1 MPYRYT
7 GTDSRYYGDYVDA
20 STGRMLEPVPG
31 GGPYEIRVAPGRNP
45 TFPLPPGDGRW
56 IAVSAEDQAIADLIA
71 GTEALPEPEAETA
84 ADAALEPEPETPPD
98 AAEGEPEAPQE
109 PGPEDETPPESEPAQ
124 DGQDA
129 PEGEPETTADEAADT
144 EGSD

>member
-45 TFPLPPGDGRW
+45 TLPLPPGDGRW
-56 IAVSAEDQAIADLIA
+56 HPVSAEDQAITDLILREIRS
-71 GTEALPEPEAETA
+71 GLISIDEARELQGFG
-84 ADAALEPEPETPPD
+84 LEPEPPADVPPD
-98 AAEGEPEAPQE
+98 GAESAPGATE
-109 PGPEDETPPESEPAQ
+109 
-124 DGQDA
+124 GQPA
-129 PEGEPETTADEAADT
+129 PEGVPEPGTPASEATDH

>member
-1 MPYRYT
+1 MYP
-7 GTDSRYYGDYVDA
+7 DYVLV
-20 STGRMLEPVPG
+20 STGRMLEPEPG
-31 GGPYEIRVAPGRNP
+31 GGPYDIRVAPGRNP
-45 TFPLPPGDGRW
+45 TLPLPPGDGRW
-56 IAVSAEDQAIADLIA
+56 HPVSAEDQAITDLIA
-71 GTEALPEPEAETA
+71 GAE
-84 ADAALEPEPETPPD
+84 ALEPEPETPAD

>member
-45 TFPLPPGDGRW
+45 TLPLPPGDGRW
-56 IAVSAEDQAIADLIA
+56 HPVSAEDQAITDLILREIRS
-71 GTEALPEPEAETA
+71 GLISIDEARELQGFG
-84 ADAALEPEPETPPD
+84 LEPEPAEVPPEG
-98 AAEGEPEAPQE
+98 AEGQPEAPE
-109 PGPEDETPPESEPAQ
+109 GESV
-124 DGQDA
+124 
-129 PEGEPETTADEAADT
+129 PEGEPEPDSPASEATDHP
-144 EGSD
+144 EGSE

>member
-45 TFPLPPGDGRW
+45 TLPLPPGDGRW
-56 IAVSAEDQAIADLIA
+56 HPVSAEDQAITDLILREIQS
-71 GTEALPEPEAETA
+71 GLISIDEARELQGFG
-84 ADAALEPEPETPPD
+84 LEPEPAEVPPEG
-98 AAEGEPEAPQE
+98 AESQPEAPE
-109 PGPEDETPPESEPAQ
+109 GESV
-124 DGQDA
+124 
-129 PEGEPETTADEAADT
+129 PEGEPEPDSPASEATDHP
-144 EGSD
+144 EGSE

>member
-45 TFPLPPGDGRW
+45 TLPLPPGDGRW
-56 IAVSAEDQAIADLIA
+56 HPVSAEDQAITDLILREIRS
-71 GTEALPEPEAETA
+71 GLISIDEARELQGFG
-84 ADAALEPEPETPPD
+84 LEPEPAEVPPEG
-98 AAEGEPEAPQE
+98 AESQPEAPE
-109 PGPEDETPPESEPAQ
+109 GESV
-124 DGQDA
+124 
-129 PEGEPETTADEAADT
+129 PEGEPEPDSPASEATDHP
-144 EGSD
+144 EGSE